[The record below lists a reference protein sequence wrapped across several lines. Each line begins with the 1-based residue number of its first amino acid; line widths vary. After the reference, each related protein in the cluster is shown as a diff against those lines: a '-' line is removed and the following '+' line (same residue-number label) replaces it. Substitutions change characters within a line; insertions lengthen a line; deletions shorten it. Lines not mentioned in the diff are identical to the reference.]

1 MKYNKKLKFT
11 AYLLSNDPDLNQ
23 NGRITQQMIADII
36 HVSQGTIS
44 NWIDDVENELEKA
57 YLRNQ
62 ASTLQREL
70 NEMKEAMLQSENNG
84 IIPLPEP
91 DDEE

>member
-1 MKYNKKLKFT
+1 MKYNKKLKLT
-11 AYLLSNDPDLNQ
+11 AYRLSTDPDLNQ
-23 NGRITQQMIADII
+23 NGRITQQMIADIF

-44 NWIDDVENELEKA
+44 NWIDDVKNELEKA

-70 NEMKEAMLQSENNG
+70 NELKESLQSENNG

-91 DDEE
+91 DED